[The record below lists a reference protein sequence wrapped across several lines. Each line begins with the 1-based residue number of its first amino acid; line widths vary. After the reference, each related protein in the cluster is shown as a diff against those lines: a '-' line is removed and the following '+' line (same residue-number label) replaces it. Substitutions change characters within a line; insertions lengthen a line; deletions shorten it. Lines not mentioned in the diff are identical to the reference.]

1 MLEMII
7 DKKIKIKTKN
17 LLVNNKIEKFTTLY
31 HVFKDFIFYI

>member
-17 LLVNNKIEKFTTLY
+17 LLVNNKIKKFTTLY
-31 HVFKDFIFYI
+31 HVFKDSIFYI